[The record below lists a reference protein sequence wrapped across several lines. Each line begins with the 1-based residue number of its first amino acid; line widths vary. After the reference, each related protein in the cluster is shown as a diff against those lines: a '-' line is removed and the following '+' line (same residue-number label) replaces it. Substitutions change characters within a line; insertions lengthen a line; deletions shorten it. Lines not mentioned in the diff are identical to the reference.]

1 MMNLNESQKRL
12 HEKLKRE
19 LGDEVLNALYDDSV
33 IEIMLNSDNSLW
45 IEKFAIGMQK
55 ISTHSIS
62 SRAVI
67 HTIAS
72 YYDTNVTIEN
82 PILECSL
89 PLDGSR
95 FEGIIP
101 PVVSNPCFTIRK
113 KAKQI
118 FTLNDYLAQNILS
131 LSQLNIIEKAIIN
144 RKNILIA
151 GGTASGKTTL
161 TNAIIDSIV
170 TNTPKDRL
178 VIIEDTAE
186 IQCNAKNSVILRATQ
201 QTPLLELLKATMRL
215 RPDRILIGE
224 VRSKEALDLIKS
236 WNTGHLGGV
245 ATIHANSAL
254 SALTRL
260 EQLIS
265 EATPNVR
272 RDVIAEAI
280 DMIIFIAKNAHS
292 RRVEEIIE
300 VVNWDFNQNK
310 YTTRSL

>member
-1 MMNLNESQKRL
+1 MTLNESQKRV

-19 LGDEVLNALYDDSV
+19 LGDEILNALTDDSV

-45 IEKFAIGMQK
+45 IEKFSIGMQN
-55 ISTHSIS
+55 IPHHSIA

-101 PVVSNPCFTIRK
+101 PIVSNPCFSIRK
-113 KAKQI
+113 QAKQL
-118 FTLNDYLAQNILS
+118 FTLHDYLSQNILTS
-131 LSQLNIIEKAIIN
+131 HQFQLIENAVKS

-151 GGTASGKTTL
+151 GGTGSGKTTL

-170 TNTPKDRL
+170 IHSPKDRL
-178 VIIEDTAE
+178 VILEDTAE
-186 IQCNAKNSVILRATQ
+186 IQCKAKNSVILRATQ
-201 QTPLLELLKATMRL
+201 ETSLHQLLKATMRL

-224 VRSKEALDLIKS
+224 VRAKEALDLIKA

-245 ATIHANSAL
+245 ATIHSNSAL
-254 SALTRL
+254 SALIRL

-265 EATPNVR
+265 EATINIR
-272 RDVIAEAI
+272 RDVIAQAI
-280 DMIIFIAKNAHS
+280 DIIIFISKNENGHK
-292 RRVEEIIE
+292 VEEIIE
-300 VVNWDFNQNK
+300 VINWDFDKNQ
-310 YTTRSL
+310 YTIRSL